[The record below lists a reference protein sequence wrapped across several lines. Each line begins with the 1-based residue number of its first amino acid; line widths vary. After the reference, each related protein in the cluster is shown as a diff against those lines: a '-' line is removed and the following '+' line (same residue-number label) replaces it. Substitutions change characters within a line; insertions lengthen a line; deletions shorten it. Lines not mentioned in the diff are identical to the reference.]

1 MIVKCTL
8 LTFFKSSYSQ
18 INNVIWV
25 RVTENKIMIDCQDGR
40 KFTYRIKDVMD
51 FEVIHS

>member
-1 MIVKCTL
+1 MIVKCIL
-8 LTFFKSSYSQ
+8 LTFFKSSYSH

-25 RVTENKIMIDCQDGR
+25 RVTENKIMVECQDGR
-40 KFTYRIKDVMD
+40 RFTFKVKDVID